1 MRFPHLPRRAS
12 DSIRAL
18 HAAIV
23 AVCLVT
29 AAAASFDAAQDAPSA
44 SRGAQQQRPY
54 RILISNDDG
63 IRAPALPVLAEA
75 LKPIGEVV
83 IVAPAED
90 QSGISQG
97 LTAALPIARTDT
109 TLAGGLSAIGLSA
122 TPATTI
128 QIAIKNIV
136 MPRPDLVVTGINA
149 GYNLGTSAYLSGTV
163 GGARQAVMEGVPA
176 VATSMAAAGVPRDF
190 ASAAQQ
196 VAAIVRQVRDRR
208 LPPQTFLSVNIPPM
222 PAGGYKGLQ
231 VTVQAPVRGG
241 VETFE
246 ETRRPGTDRT
256 LYWSVYKEGA
266 SAPQGTDV
274 WAVNNGY
281 VSITPM
287 HLTEYDEKFAG
298 TLRSWFR

>member
-12 DSIRAL
+12 DSLRAL

-29 AAAASFDAAQDAPSA
+29 AAAASFDAAQDAASA

-63 IRAPALPVLAEA
+63 VRAPALPMLAEA
-75 LKPIGEVV
+75 LKSIGDVI

-97 LTAALPIARTDT
+97 LTAAPPIARTDIM
-109 TLAGGLSAIGLSA
+109 LAGGLRAIGLTA

-128 QIAIKNIV
+128 QIAIKNIMV
-136 MPRPDLVVTGINA
+136 PRPDLVVTGINT

-163 GGARQAVMEGVPA
+163 GAARQAVMEGVPA
-176 VATSMAAAGVPRDF
+176 VATSMAGAGVPRDF

-196 VAAIVRQVRDRR
+196 VVAIVRQVRDRG
-208 LPPQTFLSVNIPPM
+208 LPPQTFLNVNIPPM

-231 VTVQAPVRGG
+231 VTMQAPVRGG

-298 TLRSWFR
+298 TLRNWFK

>member
-1 MRFPHLPRRAS
+1 MCPHLPRKAS
-12 DSIRAL
+12 SSCAFL
-18 HAAIV
+18 CTAIA

-29 AAAASFDAAQDAPSA
+29 AAAASFDAAEDAPSPG
-44 SRGAQQQRPY
+44 RGAQQQRPY

-63 IRAPALPVLAEA
+63 VRAPALTVLAGA
-75 LKPIGEVV
+75 LTSIGDVV
-83 IVAPAED
+83 IVAPQED

-97 LTAALPIARTDT
+97 LTSTSPIARSDL
-109 TLAGGLSAIGLSA
+109 TLAGGLPAIGLTA

-136 MPRPDLVVTGINA
+136 MPRPDLVVTGINTT
-149 GYNLGTSAYLSGTV
+149 YNLGTSAYLSGTV

-176 VATSMAAAGVPRDF
+176 VATSMAAAAVPRDF

-196 VAAIVRQVRDRR
+196 VAAIVRQVRDRG
-208 LPPQTFLSVNIPPM
+208 LPAQTFLNVNIPVM
-222 PAGGYKGLQ
+222 PAGGYKGYQ
-231 VTVQAPVRGG
+231 ITTQAAVRGG

-246 ETRRPGTDRT
+246 ESKRPGTDRT
-256 LYWSVYKEGA
+256 IYWSVYKEGA

-287 HLTEYDEKFAG
+287 HITEHDEKLAG